1 MHHKAELCRMW
12 NASPSCDEEEEWRLR
27 RSCSFL
33 RAESRRTFL
42 PNFLN
47 LFNNCRCRKTASE
60 SERRFYPEKRELLA
74 NLELQ
79 RPFWHLQVRSD
90 DHRVRQG
97 SDNRGIERLAP
108 KAIADQADV
117 AWQMGQHG
125 RRRLIGWIRSAGN
138 CPQGSRRRSFHTA
151 SPFEKCRVWRMRI

>member
-79 RPFWHLQVRSD
+79 SAPEVS
-90 DHRVRQG
+90 QG
-97 SDNRGIERLAP
+97 SHFRRMLFVLTYASNIPMFIDLCP
-108 KAIADQADV
+108 PPDQKNFAVTPRNNGDR
-117 AWQMGQHG
+117 MLSYGY
-125 RRRLIGWIRSAGN
+125 
-138 CPQGSRRRSFHTA
+138 
-151 SPFEKCRVWRMRI
+151 RMRYSSR

>member
-60 SERRFYPEKRELLA
+60 SE
-74 NLELQ
+74 
-79 RPFWHLQVRSD
+79 
-90 DHRVRQG
+90 
-97 SDNRGIERLAP
+97 
-108 KAIADQADV
+108 
-117 AWQMGQHG
+117 
-125 RRRLIGWIRSAGN
+125 
-138 CPQGSRRRSFHTA
+138 
-151 SPFEKCRVWRMRI
+151 